1 MTTLAPISIIIV
13 TTQTQRQH
21 ETTSTVFV
29 FDKKLLSKPPHPM
42 QLNGS
47 PQDPQMNIMIIISL
61 ISYCSYQLQLQI
73 ELRLALIS

>member
-1 MTTLAPISIIIV
+1 MTTLLS
-13 TTQTQRQH
+13 QTKLNGNMKQPQLYLGL
-21 ETTSTVFV
+21 T
-29 FDKKLLSKPPHPM
+29 KKLLSKPPHPM

-61 ISYCSYQLQLQI
+61 ISYCSAQLQLQI